1 MLKSLLKGLLGR
13 LVSYSGLALGFWLLY
28 QALLQSSLLYGIPLG
43 LLGAAAILL
52 GMYLLVTARHR
63 VGEGSVL
70 DSPVLDLD
78 VEKEETA
85 GDSFTGSSQG
95 DKLSP

>member
-13 LVSYSGLALGFWLLY
+13 LVSYLGLALGFWLLY

-63 VGEGSVL
+63 AGEG
-70 DSPVLDLD
+70 PGLDLD
-78 VEKEETA
+78 EEKEETA
-85 GDSFTGSSQG
+85 GDSFTGSSQS

>member
-1 MLKSLLKGLLGR
+1 MKSLLKGLLGR
-13 LVSYSGLALGFWLLY
+13 LVSYLGLALGFWLLY

-43 LLGAAAILL
+43 LLGAATILL

-63 VGEGSVL
+63 AGEG
-70 DSPVLDLD
+70 PVLDLD
-78 VEKEETA
+78 EEKEETA
-85 GDSFTGSSQG
+85 GDSFTGSSQS

>member
-1 MLKSLLKGLLGR
+1 MLKRLLKGLLGR
-13 LVSYSGLALGFWLLY
+13 MVSYLGLALGFWLLY

-63 VGEGSVL
+63 AGEG
-70 DSPVLDLD
+70 PVLDLD
-78 VEKEETA
+78 EEKEETA
-85 GDSFTGSSQG
+85 GDSFTGSSQS

>member
-13 LVSYSGLALGFWLLY
+13 LVSYLGLALGFWLLY

-63 VGEGSVL
+63 AGEG
-70 DSPVLDLD
+70 PVLDLD
-78 VEKEETA
+78 EEKEETA
-85 GDSFTGSSQG
+85 GDSFTGSSQS

>member
-1 MLKSLLKGLLGR
+1 LKSLLKGLLGR
-13 LVSYSGLALGFWLLY
+13 LVSYFGLALGFWLLY

-63 VGEGSVL
+63 AGEG
-70 DSPVLDLD
+70 PVLDLD
-78 VEKEETA
+78 EEKEETA
-85 GDSFTGSSQG
+85 GDSFTGSSQS

>member
-1 MLKSLLKGLLGR
+1 MKRLLKGLLGR
-13 LVSYSGLALGFWLLY
+13 LVSYLGLALGFWLLY
-28 QALLQSSLLYGIPLG
+28 QALLQSSLLYGITLG

-63 VGEGSVL
+63 AGDGAVL
-70 DSPVLDLD
+70 DSSVLDLD
-78 VEKEETA
+78 EEKEETA
-85 GDSFTGSSQG
+85 GDSFTGSSQS

>member
-1 MLKSLLKGLLGR
+1 MKSLLKGLLGR
-13 LVSYSGLALGFWLLY
+13 LVSYLGLALGFWLLY

-63 VGEGSVL
+63 AGEG
-70 DSPVLDLD
+70 PVLDLD
-78 VEKEETA
+78 EEKEETA
-85 GDSFTGSSQG
+85 GDSFTGSSQS

>member
-1 MLKSLLKGLLGR
+1 MGLLGR
-13 LVSYSGLALGFWLLY
+13 LVSYLGLALGFWLLY

-63 VGEGSVL
+63 AGEG
-70 DSPVLDLD
+70 PVLDLD
-78 VEKEETA
+78 EEKEESA
-85 GDSFTGSSQG
+85 GDSFTGSSQS

>member
-1 MLKSLLKGLLGR
+1 MLKRLLKGLLGR
-13 LVSYSGLALGFWLLY
+13 LVSYLGLALGFWLLY

-63 VGEGSVL
+63 AGEG
-70 DSPVLDLD
+70 PVLDLD
-78 VEKEETA
+78 KEKEETA
-85 GDSFTGSSQG
+85 GDSFTGSSQS
-95 DKLSP
+95 DKLTP

>member
-13 LVSYSGLALGFWLLY
+13 LVSYFGLALGFWLLY

-63 VGEGSVL
+63 AGEG
-70 DSPVLDLD
+70 PVLDLD
-78 VEKEETA
+78 EEKEETA
-85 GDSFTGSSQG
+85 GDSFTGSSQS

>member
-13 LVSYSGLALGFWLLY
+13 LVSYLGLALGFWLLY

-43 LLGAAAILL
+43 LLGGGSILL

-63 VGEGSVL
+63 AGEG
-70 DSPVLDLD
+70 PVLDLD
-78 VEKEETA
+78 EEKEETA
-85 GDSFTGSSQG
+85 GDSFTGSSQS

>member
-1 MLKSLLKGLLGR
+1 MKSLLKGLLGR
-13 LVSYSGLALGFWLLY
+13 LVSYFGLALGFWLLY

-63 VGEGSVL
+63 AGEG
-70 DSPVLDLD
+70 PVLDLD
-78 VEKEETA
+78 EEKEETA
-85 GDSFTGSSQG
+85 GDSFTGSSQS